1 MWPANVAG
9 MKRPRPS
16 NDNASNP
23 PPMPRY
29 AWDVY
34 RAAARARWV
43 RRVIASTADAAI
55 EAAAVEVKTD
65 AWKLIAVRRYES
77 RVGSVS
83 RNLPSREEVPL

>member
-1 MWPANVAG
+1 MRRPRGPANLVR

-16 NDNASNP
+16 NDNARNP

-43 RRVIASTADAAI
+43 GRVIASTAD
-55 EAAAVEVKTD
+55 EAVEVAAVEYKTD
-65 AWKLIAVRRYES
+65 AWKLIAVHRFEI
-77 RVGSVS
+77 V
-83 RNLPSREEVPL
+83 